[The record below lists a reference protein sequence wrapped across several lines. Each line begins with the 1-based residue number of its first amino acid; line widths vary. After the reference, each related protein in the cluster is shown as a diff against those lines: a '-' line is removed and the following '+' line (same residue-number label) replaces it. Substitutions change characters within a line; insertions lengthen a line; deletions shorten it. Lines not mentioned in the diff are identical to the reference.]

1 MSKMSEIDL
10 EREEGRLLSEDFG
23 LTIPAAPVEIKAP
36 PRTVETVTLEIRTLQ
51 RQAQQIMLGYAVEIG
66 RRLEEVKAILP
77 HGQWGDYLKNEVD
90 YSQSTAN
97 NFMRIYREYGATQQ
111 SLFGGEAK
119 SQAFANLTYTKALR
133 LLAIPNEEEREQF
146 MAEHDVE
153 GMSNRELDKALKER
167 EEALE
172 AAAAAQKEAQ
182 GLRREADRLREE
194 LTGQAQVYKAKL
206 TSAEIEAKQARE
218 AQEKAAAKAQRLQ
231 DALSEANTS
240 AQAAEAEHAKMLQ
253 ELEELR
259 SRPAETD
266 TGAVEAARKAAI
278 EEMTGK
284 VEKAKEAKKKA
295 DTARK
300 AAEEALAAAQK
311 ELAELKAKEP
321 QVRELTP
328 EEIQAMT
335 AREVEKVQAATTE
348 RMQALEKQL
357 AQADPDTA
365 TFKVLF
371 TTWQE
376 TYGQMLETLER
387 IKATDSTKA
396 GKLQGAIRAV
406 VEGMV

>member
-1 MSKMSEIDL
+1 MNGSVSE
-10 EREEGRLLSEDFG
+10 GKLLSEQFG
-23 LTIPAAPVEIKAP
+23 VAGPPAARPLAVIEAELDVLEQDTRRK
-36 PRTVETVTLEIRTLQ
+36 ETALIENYIEV
-51 RQAQQIMLGYAVEIG
+51 G
-66 RRLEEVKAILP
+66 RRLEEVKAQLP
-77 HGQWGDYLKNEVD
+77 YGEWGSWLESRGYPQAKAVKLMKVFR
-90 YSQSTAN
+90 A
-97 NFMRIYREYGATQQ
+97 YGKEQQ

-119 SQAFANLTYTKALR
+119 SQAFANLGFHKLVQ
-133 LLAIPNEEEREQF
+133 LLAIEGEEDREQF
-146 MAEHDVE
+146 VAEHDVE
-153 GMSNRELDKALKER
+153 HMSTRELERALRER

-172 AAAAAQKEAQ
+172 AAAAAKEEVQ
-182 GLRREADRLREE
+182 GLRREAD
-194 LTGQAQVYKAKL
+194 QAKK
-206 TSAEIEAKQARE
+206 

-231 DALSEANTS
+231 DALSKANAA
-240 AQAAEAEHAKMLQ
+240 AQEAEAEHAKMLQ

-259 SRPAETD
+259 NRPVQAD
-266 TGAVEAARKAAI
+266 TEAVEAARKAAI

-284 VEKAKEAKKKA
+284 VDKAKEAKKKA

-311 ELAELKAKEP
+311 ELADLKAKGP

-335 AREVEKVQAATTE
+335 AGEVEKVQAATTE

-371 TTWQE
+371 TSWQE
-376 TYGQMLETLER
+376 TYGKMLEALER
-387 IKATDSTKA
+387 IKATDSDKA

-406 VEGMV
+406 VEGMA